1 MAIKK
6 HATGMKLDNIDEIEG
21 IYVIK
26 IWIKV
31 VTRWM
36 KLDDMDANQ
45 PIWMMTMFLTN
56 AISSMSHFIH
66 WIIKSISN
74 MWPFSSIWV
83 IASM

>member
-1 MAIKK
+1 
-6 HATGMKLDNIDEIEG
+6 MKLDEIEG

-45 PIWMMTMFLTN
+45 PIWMMAISPKN

-66 WIIKSISN
+66 WNIKSISS
-74 MWPFSSIWV
+74 MWAFSSIWV
-83 IASM
+83 IASMY

>member
-1 MAIKK
+1 
-6 HATGMKLDNIDEIEG
+6 MKLDNIDEIEG

-31 VTRWM
+31 VMRCM

-45 PIWMMTMFLTN
+45 PIWMMAIFPTN

-66 WIIKSISN
+66 
-74 MWPFSSIWV
+74 
-83 IASM
+83 

>member
-1 MAIKK
+1 
-6 HATGMKLDNIDEIEG
+6 MKLDHIDEIEG

-45 PIWMMTMFLTN
+45 PICMMSIFPTN
-56 AISSMSHFIH
+56 KISSMSHYFIH
-66 WIIKSISN
+66 LITK
-74 MWPFSSIWV
+74 
-83 IASM
+83 